1 MGRADCGGAFG
12 DQPAVASGGWLMRA
26 ILLTAIAALFFAAQ
40 PAWTEPMRAI
50 LLADT
55 LRLTN
60 SNQLIAE
67 NNVQITYKGNRLSA
81 KRVVYDQ
88 GLNHLTI
95 EGPFTLDT
103 GDQVVI
109 LADAAELDADLVN
122 GIIRGALLVLNQ
134 RTQLAAAEIQRI
146 DGRYRVL
153 QNVAASS
160 CNICASSDTPLWEIR
175 ATRVIHDEVEKQMY
189 FDNARFRLAGV
200 PIFYLP
206 RLRLP
211 DPTLTRATGF
221 LRPTFAINSDVGLGI
236 KIPYFI
242 TFGKHADLTIT
253 PFVTNK
259 DSRSLSLGYRQA
271 YSTGEIL
278 VTGTYTRDQVLGDDP
293 RFYGL
298 ATGSFDLP
306 RGYTLS
312 FRAETVSDA
321 AYFQSYGLTEKDRL
335 VTFAQIQRTTHET
348 TVNTRILGTQS
359 IRASENNAT
368 LPSLMADTDWQ
379 HRYDLGQFGEANLA
393 LQAHARQRGSTSPL
407 DGSDPDSHADGRD
420 VLGYGL
426 RANWQKNVTLPFGVL
441 AALQGELRGD
451 AYRVSQDSIYA
462 GDYGRIHA
470 AFGGELRWPLV
481 KISSTGTSQT
491 LEPIAQLVVTPT
503 SSHRVFNEDSTLVEF
518 DEGNLFSLNRFP
530 GTEIVEDGARLN
542 FGVNYSRDT
551 AAGQHLAVSVGRV
564 FRAKSMGQFSQ
575 GSGLN
580 GVNSDWLLASQI
592 DFGQMLT
599 VTGRLLF
606 DDNFVATKTDI
617 RAARGGLSLG
627 YLYVPADLAED
638 RTTSIGELSL
648 ISKHNLSQ
656 YWTATVASRYDF
668 VSKNTAKGSLGL
680 VYRNECLSVDVSLS
694 RSFTSSTNVS
704 PSTDFGLSVELLG
717 FGAASAAS
725 PTQCRS

>member
-1 MGRADCGGAFG
+1 
-12 DQPAVASGGWLMRA
+12 MR
-26 ILLTAIAALFFAAQ
+26 LFLAIAALFWAVL
-40 PAWTEPMRAI
+40 PAWAEPDRAI

-67 NNVQITYKGNRLSA
+67 DNVQITYKGNHLRA
-81 KRVVYDQ
+81 KRVVYDEAR
-88 GLNHLTI
+88 NHLTI

-103 GDQVVI
+103 GDQVMI

-122 GIIRGALLVLNQ
+122 GIIRGALMVLDQ
-134 RTQLAAAEIQRI
+134 RMQLAAAEVQRV

-160 CNICASSDTPLWEIR
+160 CNICDSSDTPLWEIR
-175 ATRVIHDEVEKQMY
+175 ASRVIHDEVEKQIY
-189 FDNARFRLAGV
+189 FDNARFRLGGV

-211 DPTLTRATGF
+211 DPTLSRATGF
-221 LRPTFAINSDVGLGI
+221 LRPTLTVNSNVGLGI

-253 PFVTNK
+253 PSLTNK

-271 YSTGEIL
+271 YSTGEIA

-335 VTFAQIQRTTHET
+335 VTFAQVQRTTYDT
-348 TVNTRILGTQS
+348 TFNTRILGTQS
-359 IRASENNAT
+359 IRAFENNAT

-379 HRYDLGQFGEANLA
+379 QRLDLGSFGAASLA
-393 LQAHARQRGSTSPL
+393 VQAHARQRGSTDPL
-407 DGSDPDSHADGRD
+407 DGSDPDSNADGRD
-420 VLGYGL
+420 VLGYGV
-426 RANWQKNVTLPFGVL
+426 RANWQKNFKLPQGVL
-441 AALQGELRGD
+441 AALQAELRGD
-451 AYRVSQDSIYA
+451 AYRVSQDAIYA

-470 AFGGELRWPLV
+470 ALGGELRWPLV
-481 KISSTGTSQT
+481 KISANGTIQT
-491 LEPIAQLVVTPT
+491 LEPIAQIVISPT
-503 SSHRVFNEDSTLVEF
+503 SSNRVFNEDSTLVEF

-551 AAGQHLAVSVGRV
+551 AAGRHLAVSFGRV

-580 GVNSDWLLASQI
+580 GVNSDWLLASQM
-592 DFGQMLT
+592 DFGPLLT
-599 VTGRLLF
+599 LSGRLLF
-606 DDNFVATKTDI
+606 DDNFTATKTDI
-617 RAARGGLSLG
+617 RATRGGVSLG

-638 RTTSIGELSL
+638 RATSISELSL
-648 ISKHNLSQ
+648 SSRHNLSEH
-656 YWTATVASRYDF
+656 WTATLASRYDF

-680 VYRNECLSVDVSLS
+680 VYRNECLLVDVSLS

-717 FGAASAAS
+717 FGASGASGTS
-725 PTQCRS
+725 QCRR